1 MKTITYNPETHVLVL
16 REPSEEMLQA
26 ALRVNMRH
34 VIDCINDPT
43 KSKDI
48 GSEETCKQ
56 TYRSRYASMI
66 AAAPQPEQV
75 ESEPVPDFR
84 GYAALGTGQ
93 YLLNACPATEVLP
106 AELVI
111 SIATEEEKAGRV
123 IGDLKVVEPGTEIDP
138 SSMAVRLAFF
148 SVSGLDALEQQLRI
162 LREESFPN
170 TTPQPDRVAELEQ
183 LRQQVADLEKERDE
197 LIEVKAAENA
207 SWNAG
212 FNVQV
217 DQLKKLTAERDAAL
231 NEARDFESDVDTVTQ
246 HNVELQLETI
256 ALKSAL
262 NVARDALIDCEG
274 ALDECRDYPIT
285 YDTILEALAKI
296 NEVLK

>member
-1 MKTITYNPETHVLVL
+1 MKTITYNPETHVLVP
-16 REPSEEMLQA
+16 REPSQGMIDAMPPVEEIGYWAMYEA
-26 ALRVNMRH
+26 A
-34 VIDCINDPT
+34 
-43 KSKDI
+43 
-48 GSEETCKQ
+48 
-56 TYRSRYASMI
+56 I

-93 YLLNACPATEVLP
+93 YLLNACPATEDLP

-123 IGDLKVVEPGTEIDP
+123 IGDLKDVEPGTEIDP

-183 LRQQVADLEKERDE
+183 LRQRVTEKDEVIAEAGEMLAMRDRQLAAIKADNATAWAQAHRLALELECLLLDAKDNATVSKWWDSGMEALSEYQE
-197 LIEVKAAENA
+197 LQPGAAE
-207 SWNAG
+207 S
-212 FNVQV
+212 
-217 DQLKKLTAERDAAL
+217 AEAW
-231 NEARDFESDVDTVTQ
+231 
-246 HNVELQLETI
+246 
-256 ALKSAL
+256 
-262 NVARDALIDCEG
+262 
-274 ALDECRDYPIT
+274 
-285 YDTILEALAKI
+285 AKMRK
-296 NEVLK
+296 EMK